1 MAQPRLWSSLSP
13 AYRKRLRRAGVTPQ
27 RYNAIQRTGNKGALK
42 AARGHA
48 ETPERPSRVA
58 TAPHRYQAYVARN
71 VERRPELAPYLAPEP
86 PPQGRPTVDRET
98 GSPLSLSEHDNEIVV
113 ATINPVSGVLI
124 LETFDTRTR
133 QETRQEL
140 RFDPAEFPT
149 IIKHIRSLHYVV
161 TVTSDPI

>member
-1 MAQPRLWSSLSP
+1 
-13 AYRKRLRRAGVTPQ
+13 
-27 RYNAIQRTGNKGALK
+27 
-42 AARGHA
+42 
-48 ETPERPSRVA
+48 
-58 TAPHRYQAYVARN
+58 
-71 VERRPELAPYLAPEP
+71 
-86 PPQGRPTVDRET
+86 VDRET